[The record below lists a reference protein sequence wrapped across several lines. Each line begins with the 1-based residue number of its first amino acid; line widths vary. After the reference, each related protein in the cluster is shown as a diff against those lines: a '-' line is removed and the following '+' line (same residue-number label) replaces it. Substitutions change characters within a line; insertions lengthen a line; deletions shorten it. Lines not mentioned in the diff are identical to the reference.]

1 MIKNIPLSMKLPVAV
16 FLLTVLMSAAII
28 LFSYTSVTSLF
39 EKQEIDNL
47 QTKTALVAA
56 KLIQINQPIDGDL
69 SHLKA
74 SLADGAHDLNG
85 YKTAFFD
92 ENGDVVLTADFPDT
106 TAMSNAVGGLLGN
119 ASNTSKVV
127 SLSDGSA
134 YFIATQTVEL
144 AGQQITVVV
153 AEDYDSAMQG
163 RNEFVKTLLAI
174 VNFCAL
180 GFMLFVTLFT
190 RSSVEPMKRMQQQL
204 NRIASQKD
212 LTIKLPKTHKDEV
225 GKSLASVEV
234 ILESF
239 DTFVR
244 DAKLGSDE
252 LLTISD
258 QMADTVA
265 NLARETELRA
275 TSIEELSQSLAQT
288 EAQTSFTASM
298 AESTEKDMRQAEH
311 AAVDGQAKIGELT
324 KIVEQIAGASAD
336 ISSVINAIE
345 GIAFQTNLL
354 ALNASVE
361 AARAGVHGKGFAV
374 VASEVGQ
381 LAQRASRSAQDS
393 AELIEQTLAKID
405 LSKDASQRA
414 NEAFKTISDRVHGA
428 TQKVSEISS
437 ANREQK
443 SAIEAASTN
452 ASNLAVSAN
461 TDAAQYDRLAQAS
474 ARLQHRSEAVSAQV
488 SQYKYTDKRS
498 GAIHALV
505 DKKMKQKSDL
515 PVSQDLAGE
524 PTKIVSVR

>member
-16 FLLTVLMSAAII
+16 FLLTVLMSASII

-56 KLIQINQPIDGDL
+56 KLIQIDHPIDDDQ
-69 SHLKA
+69 SHLEA
-74 SLADGAHDLNG
+74 SLADGALDLNG
-85 YKTAFFD
+85 YKTAIID
-92 ENGDVVLTADFPDT
+92 ENGDAVLNADFPAA
-106 TAMSNAVGGLLGN
+106 TAISNAAFGLSGKTPN
-119 ASNTSKVV
+119 AAEVV
-127 SLSDGSA
+127 KLSDGSA

-153 AEDYDSAMQG
+153 AEGYDSAMQG

-204 NRIASQKD
+204 NRIALQKD

-265 NLARETELRA
+265 NLARETEHRA

-298 AESTEKDMRQAEH
+298 AESTEKDMQQAEH

-361 AARAGVHGKGFAV
+361 AARAGAHGKGFAV

-381 LAQRASRSAQDS
+381 LAQRASSSAQDS

-443 SAIEAASTN
+443 SAIETASTN

-461 TDAAQYDRLAQAS
+461 NDAAQYERLAQAS

-515 PVSQDLAGE
+515 PVSQGFAAE
-524 PTKIVSVR
+524 PAKIVSVR